1 MGNYTRRENKCA
13 KQRKKWLGAKDTGG
27 IRMQN
32 GYRWVIR
39 EKNSGKWLKSVM
51 EASIDGLTLSDN
63 LNDALRYAAK
73 FRATDDANY
82 LTSSAQK
89 KKSTITGMLFEV
101 YEFGD
106 SDRDKQTEPYLV
118 FTPKIKEK
126 AADKEVSV

>member
-1 MGNYTRRENKCA
+1 
-13 KQRKKWLGAKDTGG
+13 
-27 IRMQN
+27 MQN

-106 SDRDKQTEPYLV
+106 SDRDKQTEPYLI
-118 FTPKIKEK
+118 FTPEIKGK
-126 AADKEVSV
+126 TADKEVSA